1 MFLAFRG
8 IKIEDNCVILP
19 SRLIRETQYSLFK
32 QKYYIGVMKYN
43 YHLYVSFFISFF
55 FLSSCNGEFSK
66 YQKKEKNDLEK
77 NHLVGNVKSI
87 TKYFNGELADI
98 HRYNK
103 YGFIT
108 EYIDYNEGEIVEN
121 RTYTYNEF
129 GKISRKE
136 TKNKECHIV
145 EITKFDEYGN
155 SVEESEEILE
165 VFDTN
170 SGMSVGKRLQYT
182 YENNYDK
189 MGVLISRKCFRR
201 NGTCQIEM
209 EYDQYGNISKR
220 TEYDEEGS
228 VFEYKEYS
236 YIGNRLS
243 EERIAYPQYHLMY
256 SIFNYNQN
264 GQREKWAQLYED
276 GSIHEVRE
284 YVFDHNSYM
293 IKEICT
299 WVVSMDRGN
308 LKQGDVCHTI
318 TLYERDEHGSL
329 LKETKMTY
337 YPNEDMSIPKE
348 AEETK
353 TFEYK
358 YDTQGN
364 VIYEKEFDGNEYKY
378 EITYY

>member
-1 MFLAFRG
+1 
-8 IKIEDNCVILP
+8 
-19 SRLIRETQYSLFK
+19 
-32 QKYYIGVMKYN
+32 MKYN
-43 YHLYVSFFISFF
+43 YFLPLSIFMSFV
-55 FLSSCNGEFSK
+55 LLCSCNGEFSK
-66 YQKKEKNDLEK
+66 YQKKDKNDLEK

-98 HRYNK
+98 HSYNK

-108 EYIDYNEGEIVEN
+108 EYIDYSDGEVVER

-129 GKISRKE
+129 GKIARE
-136 TKNKECHIV
+136 DTKNKKCHKI

-155 SVEESEEILE
+155 SVEESEDILE

-170 SGMSVGKRLQYT
+170 SGLSVGNRLQYT

-189 MGVLISRKCFRR
+189 MGGLISRKCFRR
-201 NGTCQIEM
+201 NGTCQMEM
-209 EYDQYGNISKR
+209 EYNQDGNISKK
-220 TEYDEEGS
+220 TEYNEDGS
-228 VFEYKEYS
+228 VFEYTEYS
-236 YIGNRLS
+236 YRGNIL
-243 EERIAYPQYHLMY
+243 EEEKSVHPQYHRMY

-264 GQREKWAQLYED
+264 GQREKWTRLYED
-276 GSIHEVRE
+276 GSIEEIRE
-284 YVFDHNSYM
+284 YVFDYKGYA

-299 WVVSMDRGN
+299 WVASGSSLTGLN
-308 LKQGDVCHTI
+308 PGDICHTI

-358 YDTQGN
+358 YDSQGN
-364 VIYEKEFDGNEYKY
+364 VIYEKDYDGNEYKY
-378 EITYY
+378 QITYYN